1 MHWLQIAA
9 VVIVSA
15 SGPACN
21 GSPTAPS
28 DLRGGVLAT
37 FDVSGERFRVFVTN
51 AAAIQQL
58 TALRDG
64 TSRTSIPN
72 GRIHR
77 GAGAGNHNRPY
88 GWHLD
93 PEDIATAEVTIEL
106 CDGRPSFVQANI
118 GEFVDNV
125 GRYCPWGAVLVE
137 LRDLR

>member
-1 MHWLQIAA
+1 MRWISGSCLALLVA
-9 VVIVSA
+9 VA
-15 SGPACN
+15 ACN

-37 FDVSGERFRVFVTN
+37 FDVSGDRFRVFVTN
-51 AAAIQQL
+51 QATIQQL
-58 TALRDG
+58 LALRNG
-64 TSRTSIPN
+64 ASLANIPN

-77 GAGAGNHNRPY
+77 GPGEGNHNRPY

-93 PEDIATAEVTIEL
+93 PEDIEMAESTIEL

-118 GEFVDNV
+118 GEFVDRV
-125 GRYCPWGAVLVE
+125 GRYCPWGATLVD